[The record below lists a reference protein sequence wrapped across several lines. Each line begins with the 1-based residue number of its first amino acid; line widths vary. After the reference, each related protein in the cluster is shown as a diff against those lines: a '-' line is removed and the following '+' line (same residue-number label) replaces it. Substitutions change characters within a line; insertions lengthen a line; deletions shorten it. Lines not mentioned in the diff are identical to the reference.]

1 MRKKNKR
8 KVKKMKKWKV
18 GDLVVMNDKYHVSE
32 KNAGRV
38 FEVRSEP
45 TIIGGEECVFLTGFV
60 GCYASDGLSE
70 ATRRQKTI
78 YILQNLDDGRFET
91 LVGKIEGYIEKR
103 EAHSDLLEN
112 DEWRKNLSIEDITK
126 WYKNWDEENRK
137 NELYESIE
145 LKFFYDLLMGRHAY
159 LYNER
164 VRGAQE

>member
-1 MRKKNKR
+1 MCVRKILFLFYTFRVFFNGSLPSRNNLPAVPPVSGERCKGRKSRKNRNLRKKNKR

-91 LVGKIEGYIEKR
+91 LVGKIEGYGTR
-103 EAHSDLLEN
+103 TN
-112 DEWRKNLSIEDITK
+112 
-126 WYKNWDEENRK
+126 
-137 NELYESIE
+137 
-145 LKFFYDLLMGRHAY
+145 G
-159 LYNER
+159 
-164 VRGAQE
+164 